1 MEENEGNPKVVMMY
15 AKNARGKMARFLIE
29 HRIENL
35 SDMHGFDVDGYR
47 FDKERS
53 QENRWVFLR

>member
-1 MEENEGNPKVVMMY
+1 
-15 AKNARGKMARFLIE
+15 MARFLIE

-35 SDMHGFDVDGYR
+35 SDMHGFDMDGYR